1 MIHGIICEGGTNGYS
16 FVGAFEEIEKFQHL
30 STIRYFG
37 GTNFGSIIALLFACG
52 YTVTETESI
61 VNNIKLNKLNKNE
74 WWFRN
79 VYRLIKRFG
88 YYKNNYIKDFINTLL
103 TNKFGIANITF
114 QHLYSFTNKHLRF
127 IGLNL
132 VKGALEHIDHLNTPN
147 MPVADGIQIS
157 MCVPLL
163 CKPVK
168 TNNTLYVG
176 GGMFKDSNIHMFEDM
191 LNVLVL
197 DMYDN
202 RTKSNESFD
211 LSSYIKTLTTIVKEK
226 SISCFLNS
234 NIQVC
239 KIHNTVLL
247 DYCNLSI
254 TQKTYLKNL
263 GKEAIHEFLE
273 N

>member
-16 FVGAFEEIEKFQHL
+16 FIGAFEEIEKFQHV

-37 GTNFGSIIALLFACG
+37 GTNFGSIVALLLACS
-52 YTVTETESI
+52 YTVIETESI
-61 VNNIKLNKLNKNE
+61 VSNINLNKLHKNE

-88 YYKNNYIKDFINTLL
+88 YYKNNYIKDFINALL
-103 TNKFGIANITF
+103 TNKFGIDNITF
-114 QHLYSFTNKHLRF
+114 KHLYSCTNKHLRF
-127 IGLNL
+127 IGLNI
-132 VKGALEHIDHLNTPN
+132 VTGNIEHLDHLNTPN
-147 MPVADGIQIS
+147 MPVADAIQIS

-168 TNNTLYVG
+168 TNNTLYVSG
-176 GGMFKDSNIHMFEDM
+176 GIFKDSNIHMFENM

-197 DMYDN
+197 DICDKS
-202 RTKSNESFD
+202 TQSNELFS
-211 LSSYIKTLTTIVKEK
+211 LSSYIRTLTNIVKEK
-226 SISCFLNS
+226 STDCFLNS
-234 NIQVC
+234 NVQIC

-247 DYCNLSI
+247 DDCNLSI
-254 TQKTYLKNL
+254 TQKNYLKNL
-263 GKEAIHEFLE
+263 GKEAIHNFLE